1 MIWQKLIE
9 ISSIEANKLGD
20 MILVVDW
27 FREPIREQLCQ
38 SCGYS
43 KTASDIFYME
53 VTVKSY
59 PNYVTDAT
67 NSFPLVNL
75 QDTMSKELTV

>member
-1 MIWQKLIE
+1 LIWQKLIE

-20 MILVVDW
+20 MILVVDS
-27 FREPIREQLCQ
+27 FREPIREQLFQ
-38 SCGYS
+38 SYVYNE
-43 KTASDIFYME
+43 TASDIFYME

-59 PNYVTDAT
+59 ANYVTDAT
-67 NSFPLVNL
+67 NSFPSVNL